1 MNLRP
6 LAGRASVAALV
17 VTLFGAAATRSTA
30 QDAPVQHPAVLAA
43 QRIRTEVA
51 KMRGLEYQ
59 AEVKVGVKTPAQLK
73 AMVLEDFETEA
84 PAEEVSKQEK
94 VFKLLGLLPQDYD
107 LRARLIEF
115 LSEQIG
121 GYYDPEK
128 KELFLI
134 DQSAD
139 GGAQVPGAQAA
150 MDEMVMA
157 HELHHALQD
166 QNFDLTRWFE
176 LLSSHDDRIQG
187 YKSLVEGEAQLV
199 GMQYLFGKM
208 GRGDVDIAGF
218 NRMQEMAL
226 RMSPEGAKMRAI
238 PPFLLENLMF
248 PYTQGAE
255 FVQKMQRERGWAR
268 IGQAFNDPPSSTEQ
282 VLHPEKFY
290 GDQRDEPME
299 LMLPA
304 FESAFGDDAGEV
316 KELYENTLGEF
327 NVVLLLRALGANKAV
342 AAKAA
347 AGWDGDRFKGF
358 ETQDGRVVL
367 VWLTTWDS
375 EAEAQE
381 FEAAYK
387 KALGATALR
396 HLERRGSEVLLVGGA
411 NEQERPALVRKAFAA
426 IKYEPRFVPLPG
438 LTAPPSREDFTA
450 PGAAAAEPAAPTGP
464 TGPNGSRLYHFD
476 SIGATLRAPEGFS
489 VTDDPVG
496 QLHQMGSVH
505 LEGPEGARA
514 RLLLLPIPMQ
524 NADEQLQ
531 ALITQG
537 VPDAEV
543 RSKERTRAF
552 GREALW
558 IDFVGTLPRETA
570 RSWCRV
576 LVLDLGPDS
585 LAIGASAPDGQGDP
599 QKVIESL
606 MQTLWVDGAA
616 RPGAAV
622 TTIDAAS
629 FEAPEGFVAARAR
642 AGQAVVCSL
651 EHPSGAKVQVVRGA
665 MQTSLADSTRALEAQ
680 LPLVLD
686 DFQVRASGVVTRRD
700 VPVHEMDFTAAGR
713 RTRQLT
719 LDAAGERWTVT
730 CSAPADRFGEHLAA
744 FGRVLA
750 SFKVVDAGQA
760 TPAPAKPE
768 QQKSDRRAY

>member
-6 LAGRASVAALV
+6 LAGRASIVALA
-17 VTLFGAAATRSTA
+17 VTLTCGASRAAA
-30 QDAPVQHPAVLAA
+30 QDAPPQHPAVVAA
-43 QRIRTEVA
+43 QRIRAEVA
-51 KMRGLEYQ
+51 KMRGLEYL
-59 AEVKVGVKTPAQLK
+59 ADVKVGVKTPAELK
-73 AMVLEDFETEA
+73 AQVLEDFETEA
-84 PAEEVSKQEK
+84 PAEEVAKQEK

-107 LRARLIEF
+107 LRASMITF

-121 GYYDPEK
+121 GFYDPEK

-134 DQSAD
+134 DQSAA
-139 GGAQVPGAQAA
+139 GGQQVPGAQEA

-176 LLSSHDDRIQG
+176 LLASHDDRIQG

-199 GMQYLFGKM
+199 GMTYLFGKM
-208 GRGDVDIAGF
+208 GRGDVDMAGL

-226 RMSPEGAKMRAI
+226 RMSPEGEKMRKV

-282 VLHPEKFY
+282 ILHPEKFY

-299 LMLPA
+299 LMLPDFA
-304 FESAFGDDAGEV
+304 SAFGEDAKV
-316 KELYENTLGEF
+316 DELYENTLGEF
-327 NVVLLLRALGANKAV
+327 NVVLLLRALGANKAA

-347 AGWDGDRFKGF
+347 AGWDGDRFEGF
-358 ETQDGRVVL
+358 ETEDGRVVL

-381 FEAAYK
+381 FEAAYR
-387 KALGATALR
+387 KALGATAQR

-411 NEQERPALVRKAFAA
+411 NAQEQAALVRKGFAA

-438 LTAPPSREDFTA
+438 LTSPPSREDFA
-450 PGAAAAEPAAPTGP
+450 PAAAQPAQPGQLERP

-476 SIGATLRAPEGFS
+476 SVGTTLGAPEGFAFS
-489 VTDDPVG
+489 DDPVG
-496 QLHQMGSVH
+496 QLQQMGSVH
-505 LEGPEGARA
+505 LEGPNGARA
-514 RLLLLPIPMQ
+514 RLLRLPIPLQ

-531 ALITQG
+531 VLITQG

-552 GREALW
+552 GRDALW
-558 IDFVGTLPRETA
+558 IDFLGTLPREKT

-585 LAIGASAPDGQGDP
+585 LAIGASVPDGQGDP
-599 QKVIESL
+599 QQVIEAL
-606 MQTLWVDGAA
+606 MQTLWVDG
-616 RPGAAV
+616 GAAPGV
-622 TTIDAAS
+622 KPTTVDAAS
-629 FEAPEGFVAARAR
+629 FEAPADFVATRQDR
-642 AGQAVVCSL
+642 AGAPLLCSL

-665 MQTSLADSTRALEAQ
+665 PQTALADSTRALEAQ
-680 LPLVLD
+680 LPLVLED
-686 DFQVRASGVVTRRD
+686 YRLRSSGMVTRRG
-700 VPVHEMDFTAAGR
+700 VQVHELDFTAAGR

-719 LDAAGERWTVT
+719 VDAAGQRWTVT

-750 SFKVVDAGQA
+750 SFKVADSAQ
-760 TPAPAKPE
+760 PQPPMQPKPE
-768 QQKSDRRAY
+768 QQKTERRAY